1 MHEWRESV
9 QQQLSRIAPAVAPAQ
24 TSDAGVCEAAPPA
37 AHSTEIPSSTDV
49 SCPDSGFQSTSSQ
62 LSATGDSFLS
72 SGTTESLKTV
82 RALSPVRSACTGDET
97 DSADCSLLEQYL
109 SSIRRQEEEA
119 EDVVSDG
126 TETPQ
131 TSFHQPPN
139 PTASPGSPPQITG
152 VEPPDGP
159 PREDPAPDPETAL

>member
-9 QQQLSRIAPAVAPAQ
+9 QQQLSRITPAVAPAQ
-24 TSDAGVCEAAPPA
+24 TSDAGVCEAAPPV
-37 AHSTEIPSSTDV
+37 AHSTEIPPSTDV
-49 SCPDSGFQSTSSQ
+49 SYPDSGFQSTSSQ

-82 RALSPVRSACTGDET
+82 RALSPVQSACTGDET

-109 SSIRRQEEEA
+109 SSIQRQEEEA

-131 TSFHQPPN
+131 PS
-139 PTASPGSPPQITG
+139 TASSGSPPQITG
-152 VEPPDGP
+152 VEQPDGP
-159 PREDPAPDPETAL
+159 PREERAPDPETAL